1 MAILS
6 IACSVVL
13 SVTLVTAVP
22 DVRDAKQAFEKYI
35 KDRDGSVE
43 TYPFDS
49 GPFPYCDHILVS
61 VTKQGIR
68 VITCPFWIFLPPR
81 LVHGYH

>member
-1 MAILS
+1 MKNLTSFLTSFEGAQFSLGSREVRCLSSNRRLFLMAILS

-22 DVRDAKQAFEKYI
+22 DVPDAKQAFEKYI

-43 TYPFDS
+43 T
-49 GPFPYCDHILVS
+49 I
-61 VTKQGIR
+61 
-68 VITCPFWIFLPPR
+68 
-81 LVHGYH
+81 